1 MKEILNK
8 YLDKIVIEVI
18 QNLSQMN
25 SAVEKIN
32 QVEQYAID
40 HNIYSNQREGASQNQ
55 ISEGEINDMR
65 IKYTR
70 DSEWGEILT
79 ICRKQ
84 MEEPTFDKILTEL
97 MNLMIKGHDLV
108 TKSSAILF
116 VQDIILENRLH
127 LITPK
132 NSRKIAQRLV
142 DIFT

>member
-8 YLDKIVIEVI
+8 YLDRIVIEVI

-79 ICRKQ
+79 ICRK
-84 MEEPTFDKILTEL
+84 
-97 MNLMIKGHDLV
+97 
-108 TKSSAILF
+108 
-116 VQDIILENRLH
+116 
-127 LITPK
+127 
-132 NSRKIAQRLV
+132 
-142 DIFT
+142 

>member
-1 MKEILNK
+1 
-8 YLDKIVIEVI
+8 
-18 QNLSQMN
+18 MN

-108 TKSSAILF
+108 TKSSAIIF

-132 NSRKIAQRLV
+132 NSR
-142 DIFT
+142 